1 MSLSAALLNQGVSQN
16 AINNRAK
23 ASATGTKSIVN
34 NTRDLSGERIAHD
47 ADNSTIGKQ
56 FSGDIIS
63 DIIICTDPT
72 CCPGTLKTKD
82 QKAATKQEEANQ
94 SQSKQ
99 LPTAKAHAQQPQA
112 KASDPKQPPE
122 KDNAKPPEKPAEQQ
136 AKAPNE
142 QPAKAQEPTHPQAKA
157 PNEQPA
163 KAQEPTHPQAKA
175 PAENP
180 KAQPA
185 IQQAKEVLAKALNQ
199 IAKIFPELSKPV
211 QQSLVQLLAKLPE
224 GLQKPL
230 ITLLA
235 QLPKTVQAT
244 LIKLLDPLPPK
255 TQQSLVQLLAKLPE
269 GLQKPLITLLAQL
282 SPSKSIQVITLLDKL
297 FPMLSDL
304 QSEELLNLLKKLL
317 KHSDAIDW
325 LEELLHALENDES
338 YTGSLEELLDE
349 LKKDK
354 QSSDSESNKNPD
366 ENPET
371 DSELDDESDDKKKTN
386 ISL

>member
-1 MSLSAALLNQGVSQN
+1 LSLSAALLNQGVSQN

-157 PNEQPA
+157 P
-163 KAQEPTHPQAKA
+163 
-175 PAENP
+175 AENP
-180 KAQPA
+180 KVQPA

-224 GLQKPL
+224 GL
-230 ITLLA
+230 
-235 QLPKTVQAT
+235 
-244 LIKLLDPLPPK
+244 
-255 TQQSLVQLLAKLPE
+255 
-269 GLQKPLITLLAQL
+269 
-282 SPSKSIQVITLLDKL
+282 
-297 FPMLSDL
+297 
-304 QSEELLNLLKKLL
+304 
-317 KHSDAIDW
+317 
-325 LEELLHALENDES
+325 
-338 YTGSLEELLDE
+338 
-349 LKKDK
+349 
-354 QSSDSESNKNPD
+354 
-366 ENPET
+366 
-371 DSELDDESDDKKKTN
+371 
-386 ISL
+386 